1 MATKYKKRNYEG
13 KLDSI
18 YMYDDA
24 DSSVNWSIPIDEA
37 NRHYQEYLEWAK
49 TNTIEDA
56 DGLTWDDI
64 RNERN
69 KDYQEYLEWSKSNTI
84 DPVDSLTWADIR
96 STRDG
101 ILKSTD
107 WTMTTGATVDQAQW
121 AAYRQVIRDIP
132 QTYKDKTPDDVVWP
146 TQPSTAGPN
155 S

>member
-1 MATKYKKRNYEG
+1 MTITYKKSNDENG
-13 KLDSI
+13 NLCSI
-18 YMYDDA
+18 LMKEDGQ
-24 DSSVNWSIPIDEA
+24 VIWSIPLEVG
-37 NRHYQEYLEWAK
+37 NRHYDEYLEWAK
-49 TNTIEDA
+49 TNTVEAA

-64 RNERN
+64 RSKRN
-69 KDYQEYLEWSKSNTI
+69 N
-84 DPVDSLTWADIR
+84 
-96 STRDG
+96 
-101 ILKSTD
+101 ILRETD

>member
-1 MATKYKKRNYEG
+1 MAYPTDPIYKLYK
-13 KLDSI
+13 
-18 YMYDDA
+18 
-24 DSSVNWSIPIDEA
+24 SSVSGEITSVFVTKNGKEYSIPCDEA
-37 NRHYQEYLEWAK
+37 NTDYQEYLEWAK
-49 TNTIEDA
+49 TNTAEAA

-64 RNERN
+64 RGKR
-69 KDYQEYLEWSKSNTI
+69 
-84 DPVDSLTWADIR
+84 DS
-96 STRDG
+96 
-101 ILKSTD
+101 ILKDTD